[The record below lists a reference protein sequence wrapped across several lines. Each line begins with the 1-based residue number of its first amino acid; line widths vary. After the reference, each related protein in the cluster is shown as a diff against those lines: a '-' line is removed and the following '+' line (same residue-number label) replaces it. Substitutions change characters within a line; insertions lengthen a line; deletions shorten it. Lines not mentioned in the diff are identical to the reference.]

1 MKVDRFEEI
10 YAVCNNFGSKVDPR
24 TFLTNYVG
32 NFKKGEIEKLRLK
45 FRMEEV
51 QNIKESHDHKVP
63 SRCMNPRLK
72 FIGNFYSYSNLG
84 VYYKEQAKNP
94 LATI

>member
-10 YAVCNNFGSKVDPR
+10 YAVCNNFGSKVDPK

-51 QNIKESHDHKVP
+51 
-63 SRCMNPRLK
+63 
-72 FIGNFYSYSNLG
+72 
-84 VYYKEQAKNP
+84 
-94 LATI
+94 